1 MKKKGAQLPKIL
13 ESWYSDTQKIVS
25 SMFLFTSVSEKERE
39 SITLHCITATLL
51 ES

>member
-25 SMFLFTSVSEKERE
+25 SMFLFTSVREKE